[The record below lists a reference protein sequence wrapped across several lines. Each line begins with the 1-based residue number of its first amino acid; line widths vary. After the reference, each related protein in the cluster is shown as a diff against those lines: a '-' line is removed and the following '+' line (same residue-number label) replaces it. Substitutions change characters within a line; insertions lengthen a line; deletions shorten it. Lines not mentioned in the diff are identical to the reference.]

1 MTSPPVHDSAMA
13 TLGIEFG
20 IVISSHAAVIGKPV
34 VVSRARRSGKW
45 TSKHEGIRPSTPEK
59 ECVMQDPT
67 QTKWEGRWD
76 QLKGKARQL
85 WGDLTDDDLDV
96 AEGNYEEMIGR
107 IKEKTGE
114 SAEQIRQ
121 RLEEDY
127 ADSEF

>member
-1 MTSPPVHDSAMA
+1 
-13 TLGIEFG
+13 
-20 IVISSHAAVIGKPV
+20 
-34 VVSRARRSGKW
+34 
-45 TSKHEGIRPSTPEK
+45 
-59 ECVMQDPT
+59 MQDPT

-76 QLKGKARQL
+76 QLKGKARQV

-96 AEGNYEEMIGR
+96 AEGNYEEFVGR

-127 ADSEF
+127 VDSEF